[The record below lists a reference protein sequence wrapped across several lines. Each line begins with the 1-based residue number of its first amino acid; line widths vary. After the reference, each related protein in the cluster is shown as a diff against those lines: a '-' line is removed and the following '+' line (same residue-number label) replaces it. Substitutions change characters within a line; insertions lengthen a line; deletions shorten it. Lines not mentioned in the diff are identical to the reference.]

1 MDFKFYKKSLH
12 EQISDTRN
20 VIQKTIKKMER
31 KENIQSRSVSVSKG
45 KSKSVIITLL
55 KEDIKELKEK
65 LNNSQNSQISSDK
78 FRFLEQKYK
87 SLTKANNSLE
97 QIKNLQL
104 QQIN

>member
-1 MDFKFYKKSLH
+1 
-12 EQISDTRN
+12 
-20 VIQKTIKKMER
+20 MER

-65 LNNSQNSQISSDK
+65 LKQSQTKADSA
-78 FRFLEQKYK
+78 RFLEQKYK

-97 QIKNLQL
+97 
-104 QQIN
+104 